1 MYMLLNWRALRHIA
15 MVMVAVMGLLSFVPR
30 VEAAFVPNAGIV
42 AGEQRTGDMGTVQ
55 KALENKM
62 VSERLQ
68 ALGYSSAEVEQRLS
82 MLSDAELHDLAK
94 KIDNLT
100 HGGDGFGF
108 VIAILVVILLVVL
121 ILHFADRRVVVQ

>member
-30 VEAAFVPNAGIV
+30 VEAAFVPNAGV
-42 AGEQRTGDMGTVQ
+42 MAGEQRASDLTSVQ

-68 ALGYSSAEVEQRLS
+68 ALGYSQAEVEQRMS

-121 ILHFADRRVVVQ
+121 ILHFADRRVVIQ